1 MNKVMKALAAIMLV
15 MAMLFVVGCTKP
27 DDPNSGGNNNAGND
41 SGSINGHAYVNLGLP
56 SGTLWATCNVGANSP
71 EEFGDYFAWGETQPK
86 MSYDWSTYKWC
97 NSNYNQLT
105 KYCNSIR
112 YGYNGFT
119 DNLTALRVGDD
130 AAVQNMA
137 GGWQMPSVD
146 QWNEL
151 LRNTT
156 QTWTTLNGV
165 KGFLITATNGQSI
178 FLPAAGCR
186 YFNILNDV
194 GFFGRYW
201 SSSLYTDGAS
211 SGWYFYFNSMR
222 YSGMDDF
229 DRCDGIS
236 VRAVCSS
243 R

>member
-1 MNKVMKALAAIMLV
+1 MQRFSKAIAAIML
-15 MAMLFVVGCTKP
+15 MMELFLVVGCNKP
-27 DDPNSGGNNNAGND
+27 DDPNNGGNNNGGN
-41 SGSINGHAYVNLGLP
+41 GGGIINGHTYVNLGLP

-97 NSNYNQLT
+97 NGNYNKLT
-105 KYCNSIR
+105 KYCNSGR

-119 DNLTALRVGDD
+119 DNLTMLQVGDD
-130 AAVQNMA
+130 AAGQNLNS
-137 GGWQMPSVD
+137 GWQMPSVD

-156 QTWTTLNGV
+156 QTWTTQNGV
-165 KGFLITATNGQSI
+165 NGFLITATNGQSI
-178 FLPAAGCR
+178 FLPAAGYR
-186 YFNILNDV
+186 YYNVLNDV

-211 SGWYFYFNSMR
+211 SGWYFYFNSMKN
-222 YSGMDDF
+222 SGMDDF

-236 VRAVCSS
+236 VRAVHSS